1 MPHIARY
8 QNRTV
13 PRDSRSAAKSQDRAA
28 PRVPCP
34 AASSKP
40 SGTSSPMPCD
50 PTSRTN
56 GAAESTPHDHHHR
69 QTAPQTSLPSLC
81 GKAGATPSPRLAAK
95 PERRRAPAS
104 RPKQRG
110 TAAPRLAERRRGTA
124 APPCGKAERRRRST
138 SRTRQNVA
146 AVSTPCLTDKA
157 DRRRGLH
164 PPLPHGQGRS
174 APRPRLTPRGQEANM
189 PPRELSDKCAII
201 RERHNQPGA
210 RSGRRAT
217 AIRICHTESKARRI
231 ATRDAPEYN
240 SPANSQIGNRIPSD
254 NRNTRKGNLLG
265 WILRPAGVMRAD
277 KHSD

>member
-56 GAAESTPHDHHHR
+56 GTADSAPHDHHHR
-69 QTAPQTSLPSLC
+69 KLRRRLPS
-81 GKAGATPSPRLAAK
+81 RVFAAK

-104 RPKQRG
+104 RPKRRG
-110 TAAPRLAERRRGTA
+110 IAAPRLAEKRRGIAGQPRGQDRTS
-124 APPCGKAERRRRST
+124 PRS
-138 SRTRQNVA
+138 
-146 AVSTPCLTDKA
+146 P
-157 DRRRGLH
+157 

>member
-1 MPHIARY
+1 MPRGLVKTERRLESHALRPNIKNERYRGFHPAR
-8 QNRTV
+8 
-13 PRDSRSAAKSQDRAA
+13 PL
-28 PRVPCP
+28 
-34 AASSKP
+34 P
-40 SGTSSPMPCD
+40 S
-50 PTSRTN
+50 
-56 GAAESTPHDHHHR
+56 

-81 GKAGATPSPRLAAK
+81 GKARATPSPRLAAK
-95 PERRRAPAS
+95 
-104 RPKQRG
+104 
-110 TAAPRLAERRRGTA
+110 AAWHRSPRLAEKRRGIA

-138 SRTRQNVA
+138 SRTRQDVA
-146 AVSTPCLTDKA
+146 AVST
-157 DRRRGLH
+157 
-164 PPLPHGQGRS
+164 PLPHGQGRS

>member
-40 SGTSSPMPCD
+40 NGASSPMPCD
-50 PTSRTN
+50 PTSKTN
-56 GAAESTPHDHHHR
+56 GTADSTPHDHHHR

-95 PERRRAPAS
+95 AAWHRSPP
-104 RPKQRG
+104 PRG
-110 TAAPRLAERRRGTA
+110 KAAWHRSPTLRKSGAAPQVNLA
-124 APPCGKAERRRRST
+124 
-138 SRTRQNVA
+138 
-146 AVSTPCLTDKA
+146 DKTE
-157 DRRRGLH
+157 RRRGLH
-164 PPLPHGQGRS
+164 PLPHGQGRS

-217 AIRICHTESKARRI
+217 AIRICHPESKARRI

>member
-56 GAAESTPHDHHHR
+56 GAADSTPHDHHHR

-95 PERRRAPAS
+95 AAWHRSPP
-104 RPKQRG
+104 PRG
-110 TAAPRLAERRRGTA
+110 KAAWHRSPTLRKSGAAPQVNLA
-124 APPCGKAERRRRST
+124 
-138 SRTRQNVA
+138 
-146 AVSTPCLTDKA
+146 DKA

>member
-56 GAAESTPHDHHHR
+56 GAADSTPHDHHHR

-95 PERRRAPAS
+95 AAWHRSPP
-104 RPKQRG
+104 PRG
-110 TAAPRLAERRRGTA
+110 KAAWHRSPTLRKSGAAPQVNLA
-124 APPCGKAERRRRST
+124 
-138 SRTRQNVA
+138 
-146 AVSTPCLTDKA
+146 DKA
-157 DRRRGLH
+157 DRRRGRASRLVAKKLTC
-164 PPLPHGQGRS
+164 PRANYLTNALSS
-174 APRPRLTPRGQEANM
+174 ANGITNQARGVEGGPQQFA
-189 PPRELSDKCAII
+189 S
-201 RERHNQPGA
+201 
-210 RSGRRAT
+210 
-217 AIRICHTESKARRI
+217 
-231 ATRDAPEYN
+231 ATRKAKPEG
-240 SPANSQIGNRIPSD
+240 SRPETPP
-254 NRNTRKGNLLG
+254 NTTPQRTVK
-265 WILRPAGVMRAD
+265 
-277 KHSD
+277 

>member
-56 GAAESTPHDHHHR
+56 GTADSTPHDHHHR

-81 GKAGATPSPRLAAK
+81 GKAGATPSSRLAAK
-95 PERRRAPAS
+95 
-104 RPKQRG
+104 
-110 TAAPRLAERRRGTA
+110 AAWHRSPPLPERRRGTA

-157 DRRRGLH
+157 DRRRGRASRLVAKKLTC
-164 PPLPHGQGRS
+164 PRANYLTNALSS
-174 APRPRLTPRGQEANM
+174 ANGITNQARGVEGGPQQFA
-189 PPRELSDKCAII
+189 S
-201 RERHNQPGA
+201 
-210 RSGRRAT
+210 
-217 AIRICHTESKARRI
+217 
-231 ATRDAPEYN
+231 ATRKAKPEG
-240 SPANSQIGNRIPSD
+240 SRPETPP
-254 NRNTRKGNLLG
+254 NTTPQRTVK
-265 WILRPAGVMRAD
+265 
-277 KHSD
+277 

>member
-1 MPHIARY
+1 MPAIRTGRY
-8 QNRTV
+8 LGTHAPRPRVRTERHLESHALRPRQN
-13 PRDSRSAAKSQDRAA
+13 RAA

-34 AASSKP
+34 ATQHQERTVPRIPPRTTTTIANCAADFPPESLRQSQSDAEPPPRGQSVVASQP
-40 SGTSSPMPCD
+40 
-50 PTSRTN
+50 
-56 GAAESTPHDHHHR
+56 
-69 QTAPQTSLPSLC
+69 
-81 GKAGATPSPRLAAK
+81 
-95 PERRRAPAS
+95 PAS
-104 RPKQRG
+104 RKSGVASQVN
-110 TAAPRLAERRRGTA
+110 LA
-124 APPCGKAERRRRST
+124 
-138 SRTRQNVA
+138 
-146 AVSTPCLTDKA
+146 DKTG
-157 DRRRGLH
+157 RRRGLH

-201 RERHNQPGA
+201 RERHSQPGA

-265 WILRPAGVMRAD
+265 WILQRAGVMRAD

>member
-1 MPHIARY
+1 MPHIARD

-56 GAAESTPHDHHHR
+56 GAADSTPHDHHHR

-110 TAAPRLAERRRGTA
+110 TAEPHPAEKRSGAAGQPRGQDRTSPRS
-124 APPCGKAERRRRST
+124 PPPA
-138 SRTRQNVA
+138 SRTRQIGA
-146 AVSTPCLTDKA
+146 AVSTPPCLTDKA
-157 DRRRGLH
+157 DRRRGRASRLVAKKLTC
-164 PPLPHGQGRS
+164 PRANYLTNALSS
-174 APRPRLTPRGQEANM
+174 ANGITTQARGVEGGPQQFA
-189 PPRELSDKCAII
+189 S
-201 RERHNQPGA
+201 
-210 RSGRRAT
+210 
-217 AIRICHTESKARRI
+217 
-231 ATRDAPEYN
+231 ATRKAKPEG
-240 SPANSQIGNRIPSD
+240 SRPETPP
-254 NRNTRKGNLLG
+254 NTTPQRTVK
-265 WILRPAGVMRAD
+265 
-277 KHSD
+277 

>member
-56 GAAESTPHDHHHR
+56 GTADSTPHDHHHR

-81 GKAGATPSPRLAAK
+81 GKAGATPSSRLAAK
-95 PERRRAPAS
+95 
-104 RPKQRG
+104 
-110 TAAPRLAERRRGTA
+110 AAWHRSPPLPERRRGTA

-164 PPLPHGQGRS
+164 PLPHGQGRS

-265 WILRPAGVMRAD
+265 WILRPAGAMRAD